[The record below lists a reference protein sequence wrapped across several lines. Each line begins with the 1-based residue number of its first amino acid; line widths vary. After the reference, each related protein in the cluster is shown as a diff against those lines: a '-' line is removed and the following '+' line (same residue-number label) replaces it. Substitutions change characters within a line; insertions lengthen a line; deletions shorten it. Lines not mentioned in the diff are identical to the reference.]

1 MISGNFGG
9 LLGLCV
15 GFSLVSIIEIVYFM
29 TVRLYQNITSTNS
42 IAQSSEPTKTYHK
55 TESVDDRKVR
65 EMYVNDYKNLNRQ
78 LFYGRY

>member
-42 IAQSSEPTKTYHK
+42 IAQSLEPTKTYHK